1 MSVAGLRE
9 LVLGVVIVAVGEP
22 GANSCATTTA
32 SYVSL
37 HPPMVCVP
45 LRPASRTAQLIAD
58 TGRFSLSVLTAEQS
72 ELAERA
78 GHPATGLDK
87 MSEIGANSELSPSAP
102 GDPSGIGGSAA
113 VLWCALRD
121 VVTAGDHSVF
131 FGEVTAS
138 RGQVDGPGGA
148 LLVRHH
154 RRYLATG
161 EPVTSPAPEGYP
173 I

>member
-1 MSVAGLRE
+1 MSVAGLRD
-9 LVLGVVIVAVGEP
+9 LVLGVVIVVAGEP

-32 SYVSL
+32 TYVSL

-45 LRPASRTAQLIAD
+45 LRPASRTARLIAE
-58 TGRFSLSVLTAEQS
+58 TGRFSLSVLTVGQAD
-72 ELAERA
+72 LAERA
-78 GHPATGLDK
+78 GHAGASLDK
-87 MSEIGANSELSPSAP
+87 VTEIGANSELSPSVP
-102 GDPSGIGGSAA
+102 GGPPGIGGSAA

-138 RGQVDGPGGA
+138 RGQDRPGDA